1 MNCFSLYIFGAFGF
15 LLIFN
20 ANGLYT
26 LPLPAQLIP
35 FNTTEGA
42 KLFEYPTTLKTSFY
56 NGFQHLTTQRTQTFC
71 SIATSVTI
79 LNAIASDTAPIDPQY
94 DPYPYWTQRNFF
106 SSCTAAVVSPVT
118 VSNIGSTI
126 DQLGDMLACYN
137 IDATVHKA
145 NTSSVEEFRR
155 ETSTAMSAG
164 NHIAI
169 NFYRTEIGET
179 GGGHFSP
186 ILAYSADADM
196 VLLADVA
203 RYKYPP
209 AWVPVVELFDAML
222 TIDNASND
230 YRGFIVA
237 HKRQSQ

>member
-1 MNCFSLYIFGAFGF
+1 MRRDVGVFSSHVFAVFGF
-15 LLIFN
+15 FFVVGLSCAN
-20 ANGLYT
+20 ALYT

-35 FNTTEGA
+35 FNTTQGA
-42 KLFEYPTTLKTSFY
+42 VLIESPTTLKTSFY

-126 DQLGDMLACYN
+126 DQLGHMLACYN
-137 IDATVHKA
+137 VDATVRKA
-145 NTSSVEEFRR
+145 NTSSVEQFRK
-155 ETSTAMSAG
+155 ETSTAMKTG

-186 ILAYSADADM
+186 VLAYSADADM
-196 VLLADVA
+196 VLLAGSVYA
-203 RYKYPP
+203 RVLYVITP
-209 AWVPVVELFDAML
+209 LRCCSL
-222 TIDNASND
+222 
-230 YRGFIVA
+230 
-237 HKRQSQ
+237 